1 MLRTI
6 LSIGKNAI
14 EFFTGH
20 FKRKII
26 LITILILTFIVVLV
40 VAVIYK
46 VDIPVQMNNAIV
58 SDSKEVR
65 YVSERLDTA
74 ISNYDWFIGTITMND
89 ALQSILKQSYT
100 NSLEEKLLNFDLE
113 QTLGSAT
120 VLSSDKFGHIFLYD
134 TRKLRSMVLNNMDYD
149 RAYLE
154 LDPSRYNSEGN
165 VRWKVEDGQLY
176 IHRAIRD
183 RDSLGLIGYLT
194 ISVSENFLQD
204 LLRTADTR
212 YTFVYNENGQLV
224 IRNHHDPQLP
234 VNRVSL
240 MADRFDEGPQIVSLE
255 PFGEMLL
262 TTHRSQFSLWTTVS
276 LIPLSQ
282 VTEGPR
288 KLAQWIIGIGAVGI
302 MLGTVIIWISANRM
316 IQPLKE
322 LSRAMAYV
330 KQDRF
335 DLQVDIRRKDEF
347 GQLGQSFNRM
357 MKKIDHLISEVY
369 RKELS
374 RKEAEFKALK
384 AQINPHFLYNTL
396 ETIRSLAEFGEDDKV
411 EMVAVSLGKLLKASI
426 SNKKDVIPVREELA
440 YIDAYLAIQNTR
452 FQNKV
457 DVITHVD
464 EAILERTI
472 PRFILQPL
480 IENAYVHGLENKVGK
495 GQLIIKG
502 VRLQDDTIAFNIIDD
517 GVGMDEH
524 QLAELFKGPRTEES
538 VERKG
543 TGSGILNVHN
553 RLQMLY
559 GEEYGLR
566 IVSSPLIGTN
576 IEMRIP
582 LSKEG

>member
-396 ETIRSLAEFGEDDKV
+396 ETINWSSKIAGQHHISSMV
-411 EMVAVSLGKLLKASI
+411 ESLGFLLRSSINLKEPLLPLKQELDIVLHYINIQKIRFEERLDFRLEVPDGLQPITIPKLSI
-426 SNKKDVIPVREELA
+426 QPLVENAVNYAMERMTETCMIRVEARDAGEL
-440 YIDAYLAIQNTR
+440 IELTVTDNGPGM
-452 FQNKV
+452 
-457 DVITHVD
+457 D
-464 EAILERTI
+464 EAILERLRSGDVKPKGSGVGLRNI
-472 PRFILQPL
+472 DERIKLLFGEPYGLD
-480 IENAYVHGLENKVGK
+480 IESRRWEGTV
-495 GQLIIKG
+495 
-502 VRLQDDTIAFNIIDD
+502 VRLRLPK
-517 GVGMDEH
+517 E
-524 QLAELFKGPRTEES
+524 
-538 VERKG
+538 
-543 TGSGILNVHN
+543 TGEQGHV
-553 RLQMLY
+553 
-559 GEEYGLR
+559 
-566 IVSSPLIGTN
+566 
-576 IEMRIP
+576 
-582 LSKEG
+582 